1 MIALAATHAPSRL
14 RSARFVRTSDDD
26 AVALDEQ
33 GNPVAVL
40 YRQTADQWAL
50 ESDRL
55 VLSGLRVEFA

>member
-1 MIALAATHAPSRL
+1 MIALASQAPSRL
-14 RSARFVRTSDDD
+14 RSARFVRTSEDD